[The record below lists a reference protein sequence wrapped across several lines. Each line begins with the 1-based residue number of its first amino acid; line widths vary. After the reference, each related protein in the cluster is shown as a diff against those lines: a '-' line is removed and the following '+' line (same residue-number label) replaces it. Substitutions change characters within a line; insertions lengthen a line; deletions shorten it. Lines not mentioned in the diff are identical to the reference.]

1 MQEPAD
7 DPAPLSA
14 PPSAPTDVHLVLLL
28 HGLYGSSA
36 NLWCLEE
43 EIERAHAA
51 SDCGLELHIL
61 NAREYG
67 GALTWDGIDVN
78 AHRVAREVNAR
89 CALECAGLTEGRS
102 TRRLR
107 LWKRTG
113 GASPS
118 SASCATVLQR

>member
-1 MQEPAD
+1 MQEPAED
-7 DPAPLSA
+7 TTPSA
-14 PPSAPTDVHLVLLL
+14 PPTDVHLVLLL

-43 EIERAHAA
+43 EIEHAHAA
-51 SDCGLELHIL
+51 SDCGLELHVL

-89 CALECAGLTEGRS
+89 SALECAGLTEGRS

-107 LWKRTG
+107 LWKPTG

-118 SASCATVLQR
+118 SASCATFLQR